1 MRLACGCVSVFGC
14 KKVLC
19 TSCCSLRC
27 AMLETWDSKDAV
39 TGPLFA
45 FQRTHFRVIAFRV
58 SLWGIRDWL
67 IQIWLHTFS
76 PFFLQSL
83 DMYLIDFPKSIFAFG
98 EGYIQA
104 GGIEFSLSLSLS
116 FSLSLEDN
124 QFSSAVVA
132 APDFDLIGVRPSN
145 ADEHPQQL
153 RVTIYLKTDR
163 EPQRKT
169 YLSVLIHRNWLE
181 KTASTANNAVLM
193 TVFLIHK
200 LFCLCVTFIG
210 SWGCSLLVCVF
221 KRLSFWTLPVWNL
234 CWPTSV
240 PFPDV
245 C

>member
-1 MRLACGCVSVFGC
+1 MRLACGCVSVFGW

-116 FSLSLEDN
+116 FSLS
-124 QFSSAVVA
+124 FSLSRPLSAFLTSA
-132 APDFDLIGVRPSN
+132 AG
-145 ADEHPQQL
+145 E
-153 RVTIYLKTDR
+153 
-163 EPQRKT
+163 
-169 YLSVLIHRNWLE
+169 WLCW
-181 KTASTANNAVLM
+181 TLLTVSTATEVAVC
-193 TVFLIHK
+193 VNV
-200 LFCLCVTFIG
+200 CLCVWSCWYSIQRKLTKCETIQNCIT
-210 SWGCSLLVCVF
+210 SPLLHCF
-221 KRLSFWTLPVWNL
+221 
-234 CWPTSV
+234 
-240 PFPDV
+240 
-245 C
+245 